1 MSTFVFRSLQSEIQ
15 ITVIAAD
22 SDRARQ
28 ELDQRLIHLE
38 EMGIM
43 ITTNDF
49 ILVSAY

>member
-1 MSTFVFRSLQSEIQ
+1 MDTFVFRSLQSEVR

-28 ELDQRLIHLE
+28 ELDQCLVRLE

-43 ITTNDF
+43 ITTSDF
-49 ILVSAY
+49 VLISTY